1 MERETLMTHEK
12 RAEGNPPPAV
22 STEICNGFE
31 AEPGA
36 EVTFTNAEAGAE
48 IVQSGT
54 VWPFFEANLTTPY
67 GPPIGPFPLPGVTK
81 IYVGNFAVGDNIP
94 YTVANQTCTNAIQK
108 SVTIISGAMLK
119 KSA

>member
-1 MERETLMTHEK
+1 MERETLMTHDRK
-12 RAEGNPPPAV
+12 DQDGPTPV
-22 STEICNGFE
+22 STNICDGFE

-54 VWPFFEANLTTPY
+54 VWPFFESDLTTPY

-81 IYVGNFAVGDNIP
+81 IYVGDFKVGDNIP
-94 YTVANQTCTNAIQK
+94 YNVTNQTCNNAIQK